1 MGKTHDTPP
10 NVAVYCGSYLALFL
24 RSRSVGSPSV
34 TASYDLKAIGFEPL
48 AGSDSGSFPGK
59 TYASVSENI
68 EKSIEDFHVSA
79 SPYVLTE
86 MGKIHMYSQCA
97 ARKAGVDVKL
107 TATFHDNVVV
117 NLKSGNETIQKLI
130 MYHAFLEGKKDGSG
144 GLRSGSLELDIT
156 IVNTG
161 SAKKP
166 KNITTKMTFADSWGI
181 SLIEPHKTPPVEL
194 NLNHGDRLTIAANQE
209 LTVWIQSPD
218 AGYVY
223 DLADFGNTTHLFIDP
238 LDADVSLVAESGHD
252 YRAPRF
258 PLVLAADGDGTVTA
272 QPVLETYPMGTTVT
286 VTADP
291 AGGSQFLNWTG
302 NVPAGHE
309 QDNPLSF
316 AITTDTLLTAH
327 FTEDPAALPAPAGL
341 SATAGEYSYKVE
353 TAWDAVTSATHY
365 RLWRSVEGET
375 HQVDLTGWQTATSFQ
390 DDSAMPGVHYQYWVQ
405 AAANAMGLHGSQLSD
420 PVTGWVAGSL
430 AEEKVY
436 RVTYRDCQIQTDTPE
451 TSDLL
456 FTGVGPKA
464 SVKIAWMKK
473 GMPANASNKPGT
485 HYITVGTIPL
495 VRVEGGLTSFY
506 SDAPVA
512 RLEVT
517 GEIKR
522 LTANDEIRVVEAGG
536 LGSARLSA
544 QRNALALPAQ
554 YAWTSIETAQ
564 SATAMSL
571 QASGVLIK
579 SFEANQPVKLISVG
593 TKKYVDP
600 ATRTKR
606 LSLGGLG
613 SVERVVEDVWGNG
626 TAPEEEGDAVIHAV
640 SIARIRTSGA
650 PIVCGRDP
658 GSHVFNRGGQYDV
671 QYGDRPSVTAQ
682 GNIRV
687 PRIKS
692 QAALKHPHRPG
703 GKTERGTLTVCV
715 TSGTRVRL
723 GPPRLVPGGQGDRG
737 TIGRVGCVRGGY
749 QEPNG
754 KPAIHRLDPEYTRP
768 ARCPGGRSATSRP
781 KRPPSSSNPAQGEFL
796 VQTEPEIKSEGI
808 R

>member
-1 MGKTHDTPP
+1 MTRLRTLLFTVVLISLCFSG
-10 NVAVYCGSYLALFL
+10 AV
-24 RSRSVGSPSV
+24 RSASPSV

-272 QPVLETYPMGTTVT
+272 QPVRETYPMGTTVT

-327 FTEDPAALPAPAGL
+327 FTEHPAALPAPAGL

-353 TAWDAVTSATHY
+353 TAWDAVNSGTHY
-365 RLWRSVEGET
+365 RLWRSVEG
-375 HQVDLTGWQTATSFQ
+375 
-390 DDSAMPGVHYQYWVQ
+390 
-405 AAANAMGLHGSQLSD
+405 
-420 PVTGWVAGSL
+420 
-430 AEEKVY
+430 
-436 RVTYRDCQIQTDTPE
+436 
-451 TSDLL
+451 
-456 FTGVGPKA
+456 
-464 SVKIAWMKK
+464 
-473 GMPANASNKPGT
+473 
-485 HYITVGTIPL
+485 
-495 VRVEGGLTSFY
+495 
-506 SDAPVA
+506 
-512 RLEVT
+512 
-517 GEIKR
+517 
-522 LTANDEIRVVEAGG
+522 
-536 LGSARLSA
+536 
-544 QRNALALPAQ
+544 
-554 YAWTSIETAQ
+554 
-564 SATAMSL
+564 
-571 QASGVLIK
+571 
-579 SFEANQPVKLISVG
+579 
-593 TKKYVDP
+593 
-600 ATRTKR
+600 
-606 LSLGGLG
+606 
-613 SVERVVEDVWGNG
+613 
-626 TAPEEEGDAVIHAV
+626 
-640 SIARIRTSGA
+640 
-650 PIVCGRDP
+650 
-658 GSHVFNRGGQYDV
+658 
-671 QYGDRPSVTAQ
+671 
-682 GNIRV
+682 
-687 PRIKS
+687 
-692 QAALKHPHRPG
+692 
-703 GKTERGTLTVCV
+703 
-715 TSGTRVRL
+715 
-723 GPPRLVPGGQGDRG
+723 
-737 TIGRVGCVRGGY
+737 
-749 QEPNG
+749 
-754 KPAIHRLDPEYTRP
+754 
-768 ARCPGGRSATSRP
+768 
-781 KRPPSSSNPAQGEFL
+781 
-796 VQTEPEIKSEGI
+796 
-808 R
+808 